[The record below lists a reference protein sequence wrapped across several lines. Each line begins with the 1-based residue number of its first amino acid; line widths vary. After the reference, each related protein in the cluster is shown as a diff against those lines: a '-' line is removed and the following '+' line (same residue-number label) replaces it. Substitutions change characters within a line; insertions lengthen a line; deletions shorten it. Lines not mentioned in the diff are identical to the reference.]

1 MDPDS
6 SPHATQATALV
17 NGVFR
22 ASNIKGKQPKQA
34 FWLSCRGDCI
44 YGVEWA
50 EGEKPSIQIKTYDP
64 AYCYPNLDPEDPG
77 GMLDLLIT
85 YEVPSSWIKRMFGL
99 SLPDSK
105 KTARLFIYW
114 DQEMRSCQ
122 VEKFKLPLYTTY
134 HDLGFVPWRW
144 ASGNPNGHLAQGDIA
159 ETPKLQQL
167 MCDTLMLALNAARK
181 RVDKAFWGSGITG
194 DVVPRAG
201 HVNVFPNP
209 QAKIEEYPSAD
220 PPEMLMGVMQMI
232 QQLATQM
239 AGVSPISMEGVV
251 AGSNITGA
259 SVRHQVEA
267 IEARQAVKQVSLE
280 SAYSMAG
287 EYVLRILEKKFP
299 NDELVVAT
307 TTGAV
312 KMSGAD
318 VREWYLCD
326 ASYGGW
332 ESMSLLERGR
342 WAMEGLGR
350 IHDDRKAVEIVYQDM
365 DPDVMVARVH
375 DYQLRQAA
383 MTGESQAAA
392 QQAAQGG
399 SGSAQQGQG
408 AGSPMGGGQG
418 APPGSAPTP
427 PLMQRPQP
435 PGLNAVVGAAGPD
448 QRVHLNELESLINLV
463 RDQLRG
469 NVYAVGQLALQG
481 AALDPVVAVE
491 SEHDQPLVETA
502 LSSKNVPVIVG
513 IPDGPKVSLLT

>member
-1 MDPDS
+1 MNADES
-6 SPHATQATALV
+6 SDASQGSAFV

-44 YGVEWA
+44 YGVEWS
-50 EGEKPSIQIKTYDP
+50 EGDKPSIQIKTYDP
-64 AYCYPNLDPEDPG
+64 QFCYPDLDPEDPG
-77 GMLDLLIT
+77 GMFDLLIT
-85 YEVPSSWIKRMFGL
+85 YEVPNSWVKHTFGL
-99 SLPDSK
+99 DLQNASS

-114 DQEMRSCQ
+114 DRETRIVQ
-122 VEKFKLPLYTTY
+122 VDKFKLPEYNTR

-144 ASGNPNGHLAQGDIA
+144 ASGNPNGHLAQADIV

-167 MCDTLMLALNAARK
+167 MCDTLLLALNAARK
-181 RVDKAFWGSGITG
+181 RVDKAYWGSGITG
-194 DVVPRAG
+194 DVMPKAG

-220 PPEMLMGVMQMI
+220 PPEMLMGMMQMI

-280 SAYSMAG
+280 SAFAMTG
-287 EYVLRILEKKFP
+287 EYALRILEKKFP
-299 NDELVVAT
+299 EDELVIAT
-307 TTGAV
+307 TTGQV
-312 KMSGAD
+312 KMRGVD
-318 VREWYLCD
+318 VQEWYLCD

-332 ESMSLLERGR
+332 ESMSLLERAR

-365 DPDVMVARVH
+365 DPEVMVQRVR

-383 MTGESQAAA
+383 ITGESQAAA

-399 SGSAQQGQG
+399 SAQQGQG
-408 AGSPMGGGQG
+408 AGGPAPGGASPG
-418 APPGSAPTP
+418 PAPTP

-435 PGLNAVVGAAGPD
+435 PGLNAVVNAAGPD
-448 QRVHLNELESLINLV
+448 QRIHVNELESLLNLV
-463 RDQLRG
+463 RAQLRG

-481 AALDPVVAVE
+481 AAADPVVAVE
-491 SEHDQPLVETA
+491 NEHDQPLVEAA

-513 IPDGPKVSLLT
+513 VPEGPKISLLT